1 MDETLMYLASQQ
13 HGVVTRAQALA
24 AGLDDGEI
32 SRRVQGG
39 RWTTVR
45 RGAYVESE
53 QWAAMDDLARHRV
66 LSQAVVLQLTKPVVL
81 CHVSAAVVAGLRV
94 WDVDLSKVHVWR
106 SDLRSPRVEGGVHH
120 HTGALDESDVIEID
134 GLPVTGFARTAVDVA
149 RTAGFESAVVT
160 ADHALARLGTTNE
173 ALRTVLDTMRDWRGA
188 RAAGRVVEFADP
200 RSESVGESR
209 HRVQLERIGLPR
221 PELQVGM
228 PGPDGATDRVDFYFA
243 DQATVGEFDGRQ
255 KYERLLRPG
264 ETAEDAIWRE
274 KVREDRLRERGLQVV
289 RTVWA
294 DLYRDDA
301 VASRYL
307 SAFARN
313 RRRHVVVA

>member
-1 MDETLMYLASQQ
+1 MFLASQQ
-13 HGVVTRAQALA
+13 HGVVTRPQVLA
-24 AGLDDGEI
+24 AGLNDDEI
-32 SRRVQGG
+32 MQRRANGQ
-39 RWTTVR
+39 WEAIR
-45 RGAYVESE
+45 RGAYVDRAT
-53 QWAAMDDLARHRV
+53 WAAADDLGRHRA
-66 LSQAVVLQLTKPVVL
+66 LCHAVVLQLAKPVVL

-94 WDVDLSKVHVWR
+94 WDTDLSKVHVWR
-106 SDLRSPRVEGGVHH
+106 SDLRSPRIEGGVHH
-120 HTGALDESDVIEID
+120 HVGELAETDVIEVD
-134 GLPVTGFARTAVDVA
+134 GLPITGFARTAVDLA
-149 RTAGFESAVVT
+149 RTTSFESAVVT

-221 PELQVGM
+221 PELQVAM

-264 ETAEDAIWRE
+264 ETAEDALWRE
-274 KVREDRLRERGLQVV
+274 KIREDRLRERGLQVV

-301 VASRYL
+301 VAARYL
-307 SAFARN
+307 EAFAQH
-313 RRRHVVVA
+313 RRRAVRA